1 MLLNS
6 TTLCTSSISKTL
18 SSLHP
23 RRDLSVSALKKPLT
37 AAHAEITRSAAEKT
51 DSIEKPEIPPVTPH
65 DPSEPQ
71 KPNPAPIP
79 LPPDADPQ
87 PTVPVREPDTPLPI
101 TDPNPPEPTRLIG
114 MR

>member
-1 MLLNS
+1 LQ
-6 TTLCTSSISKTL
+6 
-18 SSLHP
+18 
-23 RRDLSVSALKKPLT
+23 KPLT
-37 AAHAEITRSAAEKT
+37 VEHAERTRNAAEKTSPLLVQSHSTNGRFT

-87 PTVPVREPDTPLPI
+87 PKVPVREPDTPLPI